1 MRIIYILLLSVISLF
16 ALSPEQ
22 LKTLQ
27 DVRDIAKTIPDKY
40 GETYENTI
48 SAICLTESSAG
59 RNIIGDFHKGTDI
72 TKASLGVMQVQVA
85 TAKHVAKYR
94 RDFAFLILKTDAE
107 IANLLLTD
115 VKLSAKVAATYLVML
130 VNARPTYYNA
140 VSGYNGGMN
149 NWKYYKRVSRHM
161 DLVKKLVKSG
171 RLS

>member
-1 MRIIYILLLSVISLF
+1 LRIFLSLLFSVISLF

-27 DVRDIAKTIPDKY
+27 EVRDVAKTIPDKY

-59 RNIIGDFHKGTDI
+59 KNIIGDFHKGVDI

-94 RDFAFLILKTDAE
+94 KNFSFLKFKTDAE
-107 IANLLLTD
+107 IANILLTD
-115 VKLSAKVAATYLVML
+115 VKLSARIAATYLVML

-149 NWKYYKRVSRHM
+149 NWPYYKRVSRHLA
-161 DLVKKLVKSG
+161 LVKKLVKTG